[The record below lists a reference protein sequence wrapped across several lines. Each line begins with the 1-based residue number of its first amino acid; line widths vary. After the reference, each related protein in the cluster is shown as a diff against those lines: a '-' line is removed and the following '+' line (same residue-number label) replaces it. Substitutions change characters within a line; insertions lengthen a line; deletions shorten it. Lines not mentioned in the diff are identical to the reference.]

1 MIYETFSPKE
11 TYDVGV
17 KISQEA
23 KPGDIYCLLGDI
35 GVGKTVFSKGFAKG
49 LHIDE
54 PITSPTFTIVNE
66 YEGRH
71 PLYHFDLYRIEDGEE
86 LEEIGFEEYLFS
98 RGVCLIEWA
107 ERIEE
112 MIPEYAR
119 KIIIEKHLEKGFDYR
134 KITMEGEN

>member
-1 MIYETFSPKE
+1 MIYETFSPEE

-17 KISQEA
+17 KISKEA

-54 PITSPTFTIVNE
+54 SITSPTFTIVNE
-66 YEGRH
+66 YEGRY